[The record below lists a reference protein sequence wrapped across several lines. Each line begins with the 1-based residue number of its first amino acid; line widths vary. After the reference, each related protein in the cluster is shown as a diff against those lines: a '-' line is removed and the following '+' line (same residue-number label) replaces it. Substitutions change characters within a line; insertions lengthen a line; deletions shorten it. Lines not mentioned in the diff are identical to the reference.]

1 MKTVL
6 VKTVLVTRAIATL
19 ALLGVSMAATTL
31 YAEPGTERGAV
42 APTAT
47 KDIVATAVEA
57 GHFKTLVK
65 ALEAAG
71 LAETLKGK
79 GPFTV
84 FAPSDEAF
92 ARLPS
97 GTLDNLL
104 KPENKEKLKAV
115 LLMHVVP
122 GNLLIA
128 DMKKVKDATTSGGAK
143 VEVTHH
149 LLTGVHIGTAKDMAH
164 VENSDIHASNGVVH
178 VIDKVILP

>member
-1 MKTVL
+1 M
-6 VKTVLVTRAIATL
+6 KTVLVTRAIPML

-31 YAEPGTERGAV
+31 YAEPRTERGTV
-42 APTAT
+42 APAAT

-92 ARLPS
+92 AKLPS

-104 KPENKEKLKAV
+104 KPENKERLKAV

-122 GNLLIA
+122 EDLLIA
-128 DMKKVKDATTSGGAK
+128 DVKKIKEAKTAGG
-143 VEVTHH
+143 VNLEVTHH
-149 LLTGVHIGTAKDMAH
+149 LLTGVHIGTAKGMVH
-164 VENSDIHASNGVVH
+164 VQNSDIHASNGVIH

>member
-1 MKTVL
+1 MKSL
-6 VKTVLVTRAIATL
+6 VVTCAIAMA
-19 ALLGVSMAATTL
+19 ALLGVSMAAT
-31 YAEPGTERGAV
+31 YVSANPGVERTAA
-42 APTAT
+42 APGAT
-47 KDIVATAVEA
+47 KDVVATAVEA

-92 ARLPS
+92 AKLPS

-104 KPENKEKLKAV
+104 KPENKEKLQAV

-122 GNLLIA
+122 EDLLIA
-128 DMKKVKDATTSGGAK
+128 DVKKIKEAKMIGGAK
-143 VEVTHH
+143 LDVTYH
-149 LLTGVHIGTAKDMAH
+149 LLTGVHIGTAKEMAH
-164 VENSDIHASNGVVH
+164 VQNSDIHCSNGVIH